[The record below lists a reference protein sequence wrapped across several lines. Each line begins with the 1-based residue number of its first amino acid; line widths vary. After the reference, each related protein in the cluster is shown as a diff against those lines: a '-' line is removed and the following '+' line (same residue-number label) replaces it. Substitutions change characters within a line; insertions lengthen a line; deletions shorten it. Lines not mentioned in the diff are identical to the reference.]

1 MKKWLSLLLA
11 CVLLASCMVLPAA
24 AEEKKTLTLG
34 YVAYNMKDE
43 WQQYSYEAFQYACD
57 KMGVKCVMVDCEYDL
72 ERSIQCMQ
80 DLISQKVD
88 GISIFPMN
96 PDQGATL
103 ISMANEAGIPVT
115 VENYHLDEN
124 AGNFI
129 ASVACEY
136 DIIGEAAMNFINET
150 WPGSKV
156 LYVAGKASSGVYASY
171 QEGVDRALKAEG
183 MTISLVSVVHG
194 DWNTE
199 ISMNVTNDAINS
211 GLQFD
216 VIFANNEAQAKGCR
230 NALIENNL
238 EGKVKIVTTGGGPSG
253 IEMLKNGEVD
263 ATMSAP
269 VSLQGLI
276 TFKNLY
282 QYLNGKVPAK
292 RTAIPVIPITKE
304 TLDSCISWIV
314 SDAAV
319 EYIGGL
325 E

>member
-1 MKKWLSLLLA
+1 MKKILSLLLA
-11 CVLLASCMVLPAA
+11 CMLMMSCMVFPAM
-24 AEEKKTLTLG
+24 AEEKLTFG
-34 YVAYNMKDE
+34 YIAYNMKDE

-57 KMGVKCVMVDCEYDL
+57 QMGVKCVMLDCEYDL

-80 DLISQKVD
+80 DLIDREVD

-103 ISMANEAGIPVT
+103 IAMANEAGIPVT
-115 VENYHLDEN
+115 VENYHLEET
-124 AGNFI
+124 AGDFI
-129 ASVACEY
+129 ATVACEY
-136 DIIGEAAMNFINET
+136 DIIGEAAFNYISET
-150 WPGSKV
+150 WPGAKV

-171 QEGVDRALKAEG
+171 QDGVDRALATEGNTAE
-183 MTISLVSVVHG
+183 LVSVVHG

-199 ISMNVTNDAINS
+199 LSMNVTNDAINA
-211 GLQFD
+211 GLEFD
-216 VIFANNEAQAKGCR
+216 VIFANNEAQAKGCY
-230 NALIENNL
+230 NALIENAMEND
-238 EGKVKIVTTGGGPSG
+238 VKIVTTGGGPSG
-253 IEMLKNGEVD
+253 LVMLESGEVD

-282 QYLNGKVPAK
+282 QFIGGKVPAK
-292 RTAIPVIPITKE
+292 RTAVPVIPIVKD

-314 SDAAV
+314 SDVAV
-319 EYIGGL
+319 DYIGGL

>member
-1 MKKWLSLLLA
+1 MKKILSLLLA
-11 CVLLASCMVLPAA
+11 CMLMMSCMVFPAM
-24 AEEKKTLTLG
+24 AEEQLTFG
-34 YVAYNMKDE
+34 YIAYNMKDE

-57 KMGVKCVMVDCEYDL
+57 QMGVKCVMLDCEYDL

-80 DLISQKVD
+80 DLIDREVD

-103 ISMANEAGIPVT
+103 IAMANEAGIPVT
-115 VENYHLDEN
+115 VENYHLEET
-124 AGNFI
+124 AGDFI
-129 ASVACEY
+129 ATVACEY
-136 DIIGEAAMNFINET
+136 DIIGEAAFNYISET
-150 WPGSKV
+150 WPGAKV

-171 QEGVDRALKAEG
+171 QDGVDRALAAEG
-183 MTISLVSVVHG
+183 NTAELVSVVHG

-199 ISMNVTNDAINS
+199 LSMNVTNDAINA
-211 GLQFD
+211 GLEFD
-216 VIFANNEAQAKGCR
+216 VIFANNEAQAKGCY
-230 NALIENNL
+230 NALIENAMEND
-238 EGKVKIVTTGGGPSG
+238 VKIVTTGGGPSG
-253 IEMLKNGEVD
+253 LVMLESGEVD

-282 QYLNGKVPAK
+282 QFINGKVPAK
-292 RTAIPVIPITKE
+292 RTAVPVIPIVKE

-314 SDAAV
+314 SDVAV
-319 EYIGGL
+319 DYIGGL

>member
-1 MKKWLSLLLA
+1 MKKIVSLILAGILMLA
-11 CVLLASCMVLPAA
+11 CCSALAEA
-24 AEEKKTLTLG
+24 KQLTFG
-34 YVAYNMKDE
+34 YLAYNMKDE

-57 KMGVKCVMVDCEYDL
+57 KTGINCVMLDCEYDL

-80 DLISQKVD
+80 ELIDQGCD
-88 GISIFPMN
+88 GISVFPMN

-103 ISMANEAGIPVT
+103 VSMANEAGIPIS
-115 VENYHLDEN
+115 VENYHLDES

-129 ASVACEY
+129 GTVACEY
-136 DIIGEAAMNFINET
+136 DVIGEAAFNYINET

-171 QEGVDRALKAEG
+171 QEGVDRALAAEG
-183 MTISLVSVVHG
+183 NTVTLVQVVHG

-199 ISMNVTNDAINS
+199 ISMNVTNDAINA
-211 GLQFD
+211 GVEFD

-230 NALIENNL
+230 NALIENGL
-238 EGKVKIVTTGGGPSG
+238 EDTVKIVTTGGGPSG
-253 IEMLKNGEVD
+253 LIMLEGGEVT

-282 QYLNGKVPAK
+282 QFMNGKVPAK
-292 RTAIPVIPITKE
+292 RTTVPVIPITKDS
-304 TLDSCISWIV
+304 LDSCISWVV
-314 SDAAV
+314 SDSAID
-319 EYIGGL
+319 YIGGL

>member
-1 MKKWLSLLLA
+1 MKKILSLILA
-11 CVLLASCMVLPAA
+11 GILMTACLALPAVA
-24 AEEKKTLTLG
+24 DEKQLTFG
-34 YVAYNMKDE
+34 YIAYNMKDE

-57 KMGVKCVMVDCEYDL
+57 QKGVKCVMLDCEYDL

-80 DLISQKVD
+80 DLIDQKVD

-103 ISMANEAGIPVT
+103 IAMANDAKIPVT
-115 VENYHLDEN
+115 VENYHLDES
-124 AGNFI
+124 AGDFI
-129 ASVACEY
+129 ATVACEY
-136 DIIGEAAMNFINET
+136 DIIGEAAMKYINET

-171 QEGVDRALKAEG
+171 QDGVDRALKEEG
-183 MTISLVSVVHG
+183 MTIELVSVVHG

-199 ISMNVTNDAINS
+199 LSMNVTNDAINS
-211 GLQFD
+211 GLEFD

-230 NALIENNL
+230 NALLENGL
-238 EGKVKIVTTGGGPSG
+238 EDKVRIVTTGGGPSG
-253 IEMLKNGEVD
+253 LEMLANGEDD
-263 ATMSAP
+263 ACMSAP

-292 RTAIPVIPITKE
+292 RTAVPVIPITKD
-304 TLDSCISWIV
+304 TLGNCISWIV
-314 SDAAV
+314 DANAI

-325 E
+325 D

>member
-1 MKKWLSLLLA
+1 MKKILSLLLA
-11 CVLLASCMVLPAA
+11 CMLMMSCMVFPAM
-24 AEEKKTLTLG
+24 AEEELAFG
-34 YVAYNMKDE
+34 YIAYNMKDE

-57 KMGVKCVMVDCEYDL
+57 QMGVKCVMLDCEYDL

-80 DLISQKVD
+80 DLIDREVD

-103 ISMANEAGIPVT
+103 IAMANEAGIPVT
-115 VENYHLDEN
+115 VENYHLEET
-124 AGNFI
+124 AGDFI
-129 ASVACEY
+129 ATVACEY
-136 DIIGEAAMNFINET
+136 DIIGEAAFNYISET
-150 WPGSKV
+150 WPGAKV

-171 QEGVDRALKAEG
+171 QDGVDRALATEGNTAE
-183 MTISLVSVVHG
+183 LVSVVHG

-199 ISMNVTNDAINS
+199 LSMNVTNDAINA
-211 GLQFD
+211 GLEFD
-216 VIFANNEAQAKGCR
+216 VIFANNEAQAKGCY
-230 NALIENNL
+230 NALIENAMEND
-238 EGKVKIVTTGGGPSG
+238 VKIVTTGGGPSG
-253 IEMLKNGEVD
+253 LVMLESGEVD

-282 QYLNGKVPAK
+282 QFINGKVPAK
-292 RTAIPVIPITKE
+292 RTAVPVIPIVKD

-314 SDAAV
+314 SDVAV
-319 EYIGGL
+319 DYIGGL

>member
-1 MKKWLSLLLA
+1 MKKIVSLLLVCLMA
-11 CVLLASCMVLPAA
+11 ASCFVFPAA
-24 AEEKKTLTLG
+24 AEAGKQLTFG
-34 YVAYNMKDE
+34 YLAYNMKDE

-57 KMGVKCVMVDCEYDL
+57 KTGVTCVMLDCEYDL
-72 ERSIQCMQ
+72 ERSIQMMQ
-80 DLISQKVD
+80 ELIDQKCD

-103 ISMANEAGIPVT
+103 IAMANEAGIPVT
-115 VENYHLDEN
+115 VENYHLSET
-124 AGNFI
+124 AGDFI
-129 ASVACEY
+129 ATVACEY
-136 DIIGEAAMNFINET
+136 DIIGEAAINYINDT

-171 QEGVDRALKAEG
+171 QDGVDRALAQDG
-183 MTISLVSVVHG
+183 MTTTLAGVVHG

-211 GLQFD
+211 GMDFD

-230 NALIENNL
+230 NALIESDL
-238 EGKVKIVTTGGGPSG
+238 ADKVKIVTTGGGPNG
-253 IEMLKNGEVD
+253 LKMLESGEVN

-282 QYLNGKVPAK
+282 QFLNGKVPAK
-292 RTAIPVIPITKE
+292 RTAVPVIPITKD
-304 TLDSCISWIV
+304 TLGNSISWVV